1 MNKNKPWKQQ
11 FVQICLSS
19 TQQDTVCEKTS
30 RENSSLMCGGTGKA
44 ALIKAQTKT
53 NARFNRL
60 SCEGGE
66 THRDERLSRLQQTE
80 I

>member
-1 MNKNKPWKQQ
+1 M
-11 FVQICLSS
+11 
-19 TQQDTVCEKTS
+19 CEKSS
-30 RENSSLMCGGTGKA
+30 REYSSLMCGGTGKA
-44 ALIKAQTKT
+44 ALTKT